1 MAPQETPDP
10 DWQAML
16 EGDDRDAFEALVR
29 PYVDDLFRSARHDL
43 EYYVAQGHLRER
55 DFTPEEVTGEALIQA
70 WQRRRQRPETM
81 SLRGWLLG
89 TQYRAL
95 RGLVERQKAYRH
107 NKALSLD
114 APVPPGGPE
123 GFDTQEWFYEWRQP
137 FSQLVWED
145 VIPGEEPVDLEIP
158 LERGQV
164 RSLPNPDAYHVL
176 MLHDA
181 FEVPLPEVAFTMER
195 APNEVAEELG
205 QARANLRERMIE
217 DPPPEADDV
226 PAPPEGSDE

>member
-1 MAPQETPDP
+1 MASPENTHA

-16 EGDDRDAFEALVR
+16 ESDDRDAFEALVK
-29 PYVDDLFRSARHDL
+29 PYMDDLFRSARHDL
-43 EYYVAQGHLRER
+43 EYYVAQGHLHER
-55 DFTPEEVTGEALIQA
+55 DFTPEEVAGEALIQA
-70 WQRRRQRPETM
+70 WQRRHQRPDEM

-95 RGLVERQKAYRH
+95 RGLVKRLKTYRH

-114 APVPPGGPE
+114 APIPPDGPE
-123 GFDTQEWFYEWRQP
+123 GFETQEWFYEWRQP

-145 VIPGEEPVDLEIP
+145 VIPGEKPVNLEIP

-164 RSLPNPDAYHVL
+164 QSLSNPDAYHVL

-195 APNEVAEELG
+195 AVDALAEELG

-217 DPPPEADDV
+217 DPPPGADDV